1 MRMNRAEFL
10 PGYGSRPFWTLVLRL
25 AVLAAAAVAA
35 LVFLVATLVV
45 VVPVLVLGGLAL
57 HLYLR
62 WRLSRASRPSTAFD
76 QAFDRRERSYRG
88 GETIEVEYTVIERR

>member
-10 PGYGSRPFWTLVLRL
+10 PGHGSRPFWSVVLRL
-25 AVLAAAAVAA
+25 SLLAAAAVAA
-35 LVFLVATLVV
+35 LAFLVATLVV

-57 HLYLR
+57 HLFLR
-62 WRLSRASRPSTAFD
+62 RRLSRAPRPSTAFE
-76 QAFDRRERSYRG
+76 QKDRTYSG

>member
-1 MRMNRAEFL
+1 MRVNRAEFL
-10 PGYGSRPFWTLVLRL
+10 PGFGSRPFWTLVLRL
-25 AVLAAAAVAA
+25 SLLAAAAVAV

-57 HLYLR
+57 RLHLR
-62 WRLSRASRPSTAFD
+62 RRLSRTPHPSTGFD
-76 QAFDRRERSYRG
+76 HKDRAYSR

>member
-10 PGYGSRPFWTLVLRL
+10 PGFGSRPFWTLVLRL
-25 AVLAAAAVAA
+25 SLLAAAAVAA

-45 VVPVLVLGGLAL
+45 VVPVLVLSGLAL

-62 WRLSRASRPSTAFD
+62 RRLSRTPRPPTAFD
-76 QAFDRRERSYRG
+76 QRDRAYSR